1 MPEGIAA
8 PAAAVARDVTALGT
22 IKLASAG
29 GGGAELS
36 HLRKYLI
43 GARVLRGGSGKFKK
57 YEMLSKSVKTS
68 DESRRD
74 ALQVRESRKI
84 GFPFYPARGQRK
96 ASGWEE
102 EGYSESL
109 P

>member
-57 YEMLSKSVKTS
+57 YYEMLSKSVKTS
-68 DESRRD
+68 DESR
-74 ALQVRESRKI
+74 
-84 GFPFYPARGQRK
+84 
-96 ASGWEE
+96 
-102 EGYSESL
+102 
-109 P
+109 

>member
-1 MPEGIAA
+1 MQRAQILHEGLALPRDDTLPEDIAA
-8 PAAAVARDVTALGT
+8 AAAVVVARDVTALGT

-68 DESRRD
+68 DESR
-74 ALQVRESRKI
+74 
-84 GFPFYPARGQRK
+84 
-96 ASGWEE
+96 
-102 EGYSESL
+102 
-109 P
+109 